1 MWVARRYG
9 NETSIIVTEN
19 GCVDPIVDRP
29 MLNDRSMLND
39 RPMNDSFRINY
50 HREYLAAL
58 KKAKDVHGVNVDG
71 YFIWSLLDNVEWGD
85 GYSDKFGLY
94 SVAHPSLERIAKA
107 SATWFAKEIF
117 NWYL

>member
-1 MWVARRYG
+1 
-9 NETSIIVTEN
+9 
-19 GCVDPIVDRP
+19 
-29 MLNDRSMLND
+29 MLND
-39 RPMNDSFRINY
+39 RPINDSFRINY

-94 SVAHPSLERIAKA
+94 SFGLFCGTPILGKNCESKCNMVCKGDLQLVPVM
-107 SATWFAKEIF
+107 
-117 NWYL
+117 